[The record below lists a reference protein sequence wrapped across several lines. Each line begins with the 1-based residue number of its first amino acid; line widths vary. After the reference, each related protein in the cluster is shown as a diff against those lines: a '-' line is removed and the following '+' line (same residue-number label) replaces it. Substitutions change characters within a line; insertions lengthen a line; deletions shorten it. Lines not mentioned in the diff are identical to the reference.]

1 MLKKDPSEWTEDD
14 RTTIHSFPKLVEE
27 VEKRLHKTEVASLR
41 LQECEDPPDL
51 LDKKC
56 AQLASVI
63 SRARYLII
71 YTGAGISTSAKIPDY
86 RGPNGIWTL
95 LQKGEQ
101 VTQSLTDISQTAD
114 PTLTHMAIKTLYD
127 RQVCKHVVS
136 QNVDG
141 LHIRSGI
148 PKVALS
154 EVHGNMYIEACTK
167 CAREFVR
174 LFDVTENTRRHHH
187 KTGRFCYHCG
197 NALRDTVVLFGEKGS
212 LRWPLN
218 WQGAE
223 YNVDKADVILCLGSS
238 LKVLRRYPWLWSM
251 AKPPQ
256 KRPKLYIVNLQWTP
270 KDQFARLKINGKCDE
285 VMEKVMRHLNI
296 DIPEYSRETDAI
308 FKVATLLHPAEVETK
323 SSGELWWPPE
333 LEYPEKNKDLRNY
346 IRFEPIFKVPI
357 PYQDKSIVKMES
369 SGTGALDEEDVG
381 QAGEEID
388 ETTLALKQE
397 QEEQAKQRKRVL
409 KGNNFSWLGN
419 AVISKQQKKRKLK

>member
-1 MLKKDPSEWTEDD
+1 MRKDPSEWTDDD
-14 RTTIHSFPKLVEE
+14 RTTMKSFPKLLTE
-27 VEKRLHKTEVASLR
+27 VEKHLQKREVASER
-41 LQECEDPPDL
+41 LKESEDAPDL
-51 LDKKC
+51 LNKKC

-63 SRARYLII
+63 SNAQYLII

-114 PTLTHMAIKTLYD
+114 PTLTHMAIQSLWKAK
-127 RQVCKHVVS
+127 VCKHVVS

-141 LHIRSGI
+141 LHLRSGI

-167 CAREFVR
+167 CGREFVR

-197 NALRDTVVLFGEKGS
+197 NSLRDTVVLFGEKGS

-270 KDQFARLKINGKCDE
+270 KDQFAELKINGKCDE
-285 VMEKVMRHLNI
+285 VMAKVMEHLKLPI
-296 DIPEYSRETDAI
+296 EKYSRETDTI
-308 FKVATLLHPAEVETK
+308 FSVATHLHPMELQTK
-323 SSGELWWPPE
+323 SSSELAYPSDKP
-333 LEYPEKNKDLRNY
+333 YPEKNKDLRNY
-346 IRFEPIFKVPI
+346 IRFEPVFKVPI
-357 PYQDKSIVKMES
+357 PYEKEKPGELD
-369 SGTGALDEEDVG
+369 TGEGSDDGGNETDSED
-381 QAGEEID
+381 AK
-388 ETTLALKQE
+388 LKLE
-397 QEEQAKQRKRVL
+397 LEEQAKQRKRVL
-409 KGNNFSWLGN
+409 KGSNFSWLGN